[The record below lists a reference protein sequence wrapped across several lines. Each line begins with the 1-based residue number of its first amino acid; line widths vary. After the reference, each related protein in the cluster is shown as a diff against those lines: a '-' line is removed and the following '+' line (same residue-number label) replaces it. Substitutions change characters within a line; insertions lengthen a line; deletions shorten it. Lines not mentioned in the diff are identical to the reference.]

1 MSSFAKSI
9 LSIINKFRNSP
20 ESISKQISTFKTG
33 LSRLKKKDP
42 FLKEIDSFLSS
53 LSNLPKMKD
62 LTLNQDLTKS
72 AEKEMK
78 VYLDD
83 ENYPII
89 QEGNELQGKIPNTF
103 LQSEPAMIF
112 NEGADDAESVL
123 LQTLLNKNDNNK
135 VGRAVI
141 TDPEYTQIGICHENV
156 NETNFIVLIFAKG
169 VNDNKATS
177 TLKAGAAVSSSKKVS
192 SHKEGDVYGNE
203 DLTEL
208 KQAFDLFDKDGS
220 ETIKIDDAIQAMKRM
235 KFNET
240 NPVVFGILNELAKE
254 DVVSWDVFSNHV
266 QNRMTNRVETDGL
279 KTIFDLFIDDPKH
292 ETITFDTFK
301 RICKEIG
308 EELTEDEL
316 KHILSNTVDNGDEMT
331 FGEFCLYLRGE

>member
-1 MSSFAKSI
+1 MSSFAKTI
-9 LSIINKFRNSP
+9 LTSINKFRNSP
-20 ESISKQISTFKTG
+20 ESVSKQISTFKTG

-42 FLKEIDSFLSS
+42 FLKEIDTFLST

-62 LTLNQDLTKS
+62 LTLNKDLTKS

-78 VYLDD
+78 VYLED
-83 ENYPII
+83 ENYPTI

-123 LQTLLNKNDNNK
+123 IQTLLNKTDTNK
-135 VGRAVI
+135 VGRAVL
-141 TDPEYTQIGICHENV
+141 TDPEYTQVGICHENV
-156 NETNFIVLIFAKG
+156 NETNFIVLIFTKG
-169 VNDNKATS
+169 ESDNKAAS
-177 TLKAGAAVSSSKKVS
+177 TLKAGAVKKVAVN
-192 SHKEGDVYGNE
+192 KGENVYDNE

-220 ETIKIDDAIQAMKRM
+220 QTIKIDDAIQAMKRM
-235 KFNET
+235 KFDQT
-240 NPVVFGILNELAKE
+240 NPVLFGILNELAQE
-254 DVVSWDVFSNHV
+254 DIVSWDTFSNHV
-266 QNRMTNRVETDGL
+266 QNRMTDRVETDGL

-292 ETITFDTFK
+292 ETITFETFK

-331 FGEFCLYLRGE
+331 FGEFCQYLRGD

>member
-1 MSSFAKSI
+1 MSSFAKTILTSI
-9 LSIINKFRNSP
+9 NNFRNSP
-20 ESISKQISTFKTG
+20 ESISKQISVFKTG

-42 FLKEIDSFLSS
+42 FLKEIDTFLST
-53 LSNLPKMKD
+53 LSNLPKMKG
-62 LTLNQDLTKS
+62 LTLNNDLTKS

-83 ENYPII
+83 ENYPTI

-123 LQTLLNKNDNNK
+123 IQTLLNKTDTNK
-135 VGRAVI
+135 VGRAVL
-141 TDPEYTQIGICHENV
+141 TDPEYTQVGICHENV
-156 NETNFIVLIFAKG
+156 NETNFIVLIFTKG
-169 VNDNKATS
+169 EKDNKAAS
-177 TLKAGAAVSSSKKVS
+177 TLKAGAVKKVAVN
-192 SHKEGDVYGNE
+192 KGENTYDNE

-220 ETIKIDDAIQAMKRM
+220 QTIKIDDAIQAMKRM
-235 KFNET
+235 KFDQT
-240 NPVVFGILNELAKE
+240 NPVLFGILNELAQE
-254 DVVSWDVFSNHV
+254 DVVSWDKFSNHV
-266 QNRMTNRVETDGL
+266 QNRMTDRVETDGL

-331 FGEFCLYLRGE
+331 FGEFCQYLRGD

>member
-1 MSSFAKSI
+1 MSSFIKQI
-9 LSIINKFRNSP
+9 LSEINKFRSSP
-20 ESISKQISTFKTG
+20 ECVTKPISTFKTG

-42 FLKEIDSFLSS
+42 FLKEIDSFLSE
-53 LSNLPKMKD
+53 LSNIESMKEFTLNKD
-62 LTLNQDLTKS
+62 LTKA

-83 ENYPII
+83 ENYPLI
-89 QEGNELQGKIPNTF
+89 QEGDELQGKIPNNF
-103 LQSEPAMIF
+103 MSGNPVMLF
-112 NEGADDAESVL
+112 NEGADDANSIL
-123 LQTLLNKNDNNK
+123 IQTLLNKADSNRT
-135 VGRAVI
+135 GRSI
-141 TDPEYTQIGICHENV
+141 LTSPEYTQVGISHENV
-156 NETNFIVLIFAKG
+156 NETNFVVLIFAKEDKPQT
-169 VNDNKATS
+169 VTATKATANASS
-177 TLKAGAAVSSSKKVS
+177 TQKLHAKK
-192 SHKEGDVYGNE
+192 ERTEYEEE

-235 KFNET
+235 KFDET
-240 NPVVFGILNELAKE
+240 NPVLFGILNELAKE
-254 DVVSWDVFSNHV
+254 DVVSWETFSNHV
-266 QNRMTNRVETDGL
+266 QNRMTDRVETDGL

-331 FGEFCLYLRGE
+331 FGEFCQYLRGD

>member
-1 MSSFAKSI
+1 MSSFAKSV
-9 LSIINKFRNSP
+9 LSELNKFRNSP
-20 ESISKQISTFKTG
+20 ESISKQISVFKTG

-53 LSNLPKMKD
+53 LPKLPKMKD
-62 LTLNQDLTKS
+62 LTLNKDLTNS

-83 ENYPII
+83 EEYPTI

-103 LQSEPAMIF
+103 LKSEPVMIF

-135 VGRAVI
+135 VGRTAI
-141 TDPEYTQIGICHENV
+141 TDPEYTQIGVYHENV
-156 NETNFIVLIFAKG
+156 NETNFVVLIFAKG
-169 VNDNKATS
+169 ESDNKAVT
-177 TLKAGAAVSSSKKVS
+177 TLKAGAVPSKKVVT
-192 SHKEGDVYGNE
+192 SHITENE

-240 NPVVFGILNELAKE
+240 NPVLFEILNELAKE

-266 QNRMTNRVETDGL
+266 QNRMTNRIETDGL

-331 FGEFCLYLRGE
+331 FGEFCQYLRGD

>member
-1 MSSFAKSI
+1 MSSFAKTI
-9 LSIINKFRNSP
+9 LTSINKFRNSP
-20 ESISKQISTFKTG
+20 ESVSKQISTFKTG

-42 FLKEIDSFLSS
+42 FLKEIDTFLST

-62 LTLNQDLTKS
+62 LTLNKDLTKS

-78 VYLDD
+78 VYLED
-83 ENYPII
+83 ENYPTI

-123 LQTLLNKNDNNK
+123 IQTLLNKTDTNK
-135 VGRAVI
+135 VGRAVL
-141 TDPEYTQIGICHENV
+141 TDPEYTQVGICHENV
-156 NETNFIVLIFAKG
+156 NETNFIVLIFTKG
-169 VNDNKATS
+169 ESDNKAAS
-177 TLKAGAAVSSSKKVS
+177 TLKAGAVKKVTVN
-192 SHKEGDVYGNE
+192 KGENVYDNE

-220 ETIKIDDAIQAMKRM
+220 QTIKIDDAIQAMKRM
-235 KFNET
+235 KFDQT
-240 NPVVFGILNELAKE
+240 NPVLFGILNELAQE
-254 DVVSWDVFSNHV
+254 DIVSWDTFSNHV
-266 QNRMTNRVETDGL
+266 QNRMTDRVETDGL

-292 ETITFDTFK
+292 ETITFETFK

-331 FGEFCLYLRGE
+331 FGEFCQYLRGE

>member
-1 MSSFAKSI
+1 MSSFAKTI
-9 LSIINKFRNSP
+9 LTSINKFRNSP
-20 ESISKQISTFKTG
+20 ESISKQISTFKIG

-42 FLKEIDSFLSS
+42 FLKEIDTFLST

-62 LTLNQDLTKS
+62 LTLNKDLTKS

-78 VYLDD
+78 VYLED
-83 ENYPII
+83 ENYPTI

-123 LQTLLNKNDNNK
+123 IQTLLNKTDTNK
-135 VGRAVI
+135 VGRAVL
-141 TDPEYTQIGICHENV
+141 TDPEYTQVGICHENV
-156 NETNFIVLIFAKG
+156 NEINFIVLIFTKG
-169 VNDNKATS
+169 ESDNKAAS
-177 TLKAGAAVSSSKKVS
+177 TLKAGAVKKVAVNNG
-192 SHKEGDVYGNE
+192 ENAYDNE

-220 ETIKIDDAIQAMKRM
+220 QTIKIDDAIQAMKRM
-235 KFNET
+235 KFDQT
-240 NPVVFGILNELAKE
+240 NPVLFGILNELAQE
-254 DVVSWDVFSNHV
+254 DVVSWDTFSNHV
-266 QNRMTNRVETDGL
+266 QNRMTDRVETDGL

-292 ETITFDTFK
+292 ETITFETFK

-331 FGEFCLYLRGE
+331 FGEFCQYLRGD